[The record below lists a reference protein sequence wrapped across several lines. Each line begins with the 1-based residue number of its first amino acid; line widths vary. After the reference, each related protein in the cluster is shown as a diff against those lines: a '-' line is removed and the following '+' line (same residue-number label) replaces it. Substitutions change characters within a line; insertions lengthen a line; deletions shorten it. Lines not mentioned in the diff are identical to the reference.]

1 MVAKQQ
7 RHSAR
12 FKAKVAL
19 AAIRGEGTPS
29 ELACRFGVHPA
40 QVNQWQYHLEQQARE
55 VFDEQPLPKEA
66 AELAERLEQVQRELD
81 WLKKK
86 VNR

>member
-7 RHSAR
+7 RHKAR

-19 AAIRGEGTPS
+19 AAIRGEGTAS

-40 QVNQWQYHLEQQARE
+40 QVNQWKYQLEQQAQE
-55 VFDEQPLPKEA
+55 VFQEEVPKEA
-66 AELAERLEQVQRELD
+66 AELAQRLEQVQRELD